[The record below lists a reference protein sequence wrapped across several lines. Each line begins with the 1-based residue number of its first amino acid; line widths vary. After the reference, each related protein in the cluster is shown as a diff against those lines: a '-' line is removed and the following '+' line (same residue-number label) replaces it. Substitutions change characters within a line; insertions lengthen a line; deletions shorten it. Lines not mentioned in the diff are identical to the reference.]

1 MLEGGERGPFLSV
14 VSFPRL
20 SIWQA
25 LKKHLVDFI
34 VVTSEKLRVKKK
46 NNSKNL
52 LALALW

>member
-1 MLEGGERGPFLSV
+1 MLEGGEWGPFLSA

-34 VVTSEKLRVKKK
+34 VVTSEKLRVKK
-46 NNSKNL
+46 
-52 LALALW
+52 